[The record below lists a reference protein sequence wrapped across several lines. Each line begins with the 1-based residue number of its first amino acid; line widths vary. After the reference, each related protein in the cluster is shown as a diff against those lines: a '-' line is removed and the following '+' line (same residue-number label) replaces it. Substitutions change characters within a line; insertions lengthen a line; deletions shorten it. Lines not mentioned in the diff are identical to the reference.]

1 MLVKSTHI
9 CFKSIKLIFNKNVAD
24 SKGKLLFIQKL
35 YLSLMKYLLKTI
47 GVFLI
52 SLSIILA
59 LFDLLID
66 NKEFLFISG
75 IVSIIVSYFWKN
87 LN

>member
-1 MLVKSTHI
+1 
-9 CFKSIKLIFNKNVAD
+9 
-24 SKGKLLFIQKL
+24 
-35 YLSLMKYLLKTI
+35 MKYLFKTI

-75 IVSIIVSYFWKN
+75 IVSIIVSYFWKTSN
-87 LN
+87 K

>member
-1 MLVKSTHI
+1 
-9 CFKSIKLIFNKNVAD
+9 
-24 SKGKLLFIQKL
+24 
-35 YLSLMKYLLKTI
+35 MKYLLKTI
-47 GVFLI
+47 GVFLV

-75 IVSIIVSYFWKN
+75 IFAIVVSYFWDSFNK
-87 LN
+87 